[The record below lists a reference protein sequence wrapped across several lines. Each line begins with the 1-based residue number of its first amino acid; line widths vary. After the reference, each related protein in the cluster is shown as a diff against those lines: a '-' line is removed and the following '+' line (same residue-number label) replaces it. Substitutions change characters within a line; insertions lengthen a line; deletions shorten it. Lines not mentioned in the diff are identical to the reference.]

1 LAITLDWGPIW
12 LHRDQIADGLVMTI
26 ALSAAGLL
34 GAAVIGAVVGTAGA
48 ARRKALRVAAL
59 LYVES
64 VRNVPLLLH
73 IYFWFL
79 GLSALQLP
87 AFLCAVLGLSIY
99 SGAYAAE
106 IVRAGLLSV
115 APGQHEA
122 ARALGLSPWRAL
134 RLVVYPQAFRVIA
147 PSLASLFSQLIKDS
161 SLASVIAV
169 GELAYEAGAIESDTF
184 RTVEVYTT
192 ITVLYLLII
201 TAVSQAVMMLPGA
214 RQAGVA
220 RDA

>member
-1 LAITLDWGPIW
+1 M
-12 LHRDQIADGLVMTI
+12 QQKS
-26 ALSAAGLL
+26 SA
-34 GAAVIGAVVGTAGA
+34 
-48 ARRKALRVAAL
+48 
-59 LYVES
+59 
-64 VRNVPLLLH
+64 
-73 IYFWFL
+73 
-79 GLSALQLP
+79 
-87 AFLCAVLGLSIY
+87 
-99 SGAYAAE
+99 
-106 IVRAGLLSV
+106 LLSV
-115 APGQHEA
+115 SPGQHEA
-122 ARALGLSPWRAL
+122 ARALGLTPWRAL